1 MSLQMIKKFDT
12 TSEIQQIEK
21 EMKLLFET
29 AQITQEIVEKQS
41 NHINTIEDLIQTT
54 KAQTLQSENEL
65 QQASNQLDKHSM
77 TYASLGGMVGGCVG
91 ILAATLTPVAPI
103 SLIVLGAASG
113 WVYGRKT

>member
-1 MSLQMIKKFDT
+1 MNEMQQLELEMKMLLETTQMID
-12 TSEIQQIEK
+12 ELVQH
-21 EMKLLFET
+21 
-29 AQITQEIVEKQS
+29 QS
-41 NHINTIEDLIQTT
+41 QPLNTIEDLINTT
-54 KAQTLQSENEL
+54 NTQTLQSEHEL
-65 QQASNQLDKHSM
+65 QQASDQLDKHSL